1 MTVNKFLN
9 PNHSGFMPDDSFIH
23 QLISIAYEIY
33 ASFDANPSLKVRGI
47 FLNISKSFDRVW
59 QEGLIYKIK
68 CMDVKSD
75 LLALIESFF
84 NRKITKSYS
93 EWTRI

>member
-1 MTVNKFLN
+1 
-9 PNHSGFMPDDSFIH
+9 MPDDSFIH
-23 QLISIAYEIY
+23 QLISIAHTIY
-33 ASFDANPSLKVRGI
+33 VSFDANPSLKVRGI
-47 FLNISKSFDRVW
+47 FSNISKSFDRVW

-84 NRKITKSYS
+84 IRKITKSYS